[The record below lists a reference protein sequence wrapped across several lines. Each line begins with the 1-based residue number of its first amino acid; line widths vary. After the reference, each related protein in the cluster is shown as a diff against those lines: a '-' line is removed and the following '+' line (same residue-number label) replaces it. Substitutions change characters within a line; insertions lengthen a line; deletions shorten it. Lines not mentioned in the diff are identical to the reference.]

1 MRVPKALKENRAETD
16 PSSEDPRLRGRTY
29 AIAFDRVWNAALA
42 LAGGGMRGWS
52 VVDAD
57 DEEGVILAE
66 SRTLVLRFVDDVR
79 VDVTLDDN
87 GQTRVDVAS
96 ASRKGKAD
104 LGTNARRVGRFLKA
118 LDRRL
123 DASPPQILDATR
135 PPRFTT

>member
-1 MRVPKALKENRAETD
+1 MSLWTALTGNSVRTD
-16 PSSEDPRLRGRTY
+16 PFSEDPRLRGRTY

-42 LAGGGMRGWS
+42 LADGGLRRWR
-52 VVDAD
+52 VTEAD

-66 SRTLVLRFVDDVR
+66 SKTLLFRFVDDVR

-96 ASRKGKAD
+96 ASRKGSGD
-104 LGTNARRVGRFLKA
+104 LGANARRVGRFLKA

-123 DASPPQILDATR
+123 EATPAQILDARRR
-135 PPRFTT
+135 PNFTA